1 METTWARAQPRG
13 EEEGI
18 LQGGVASSVQW
29 GAGVGVRERP
39 VYEDIWVSASS
50 SREVVN
56 WGIQDGE
63 VRGALDLEGGQGVS
77 LDMWI
82 VRTPWLSRRRCQ
94 LGLEFKGEPRGQ
106 RSSRGP
112 PQTH

>member
-18 LQGGVASSVQW
+18 LQGGVAISVQW

-56 WGIQDGE
+56 WGTQDGE
-63 VRGALDLEGGQGVS
+63 VRGALGLEGGQGVS

-82 VRTPWLSRRRCQ
+82 EDPMALQKEVSAGSRVQRRTPRA
-94 LGLEFKGEPRGQ
+94 EVK
-106 RSSRGP
+106 
-112 PQTH
+112 